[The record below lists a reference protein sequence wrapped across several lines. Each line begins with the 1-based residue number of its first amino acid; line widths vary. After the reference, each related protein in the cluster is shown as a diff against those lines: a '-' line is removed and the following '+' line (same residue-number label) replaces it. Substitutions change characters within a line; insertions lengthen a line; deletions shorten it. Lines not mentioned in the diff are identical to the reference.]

1 MNPYQEIYVAYLRS
15 RGRRTINDV
24 ETLYGIALILN
35 IEGIT
40 LMQLRNLAIT
50 ERGAPLNAA
59 SLKTRLEERKKL
71 GLS

>member
-1 MNPYQEIYVAYLRS
+1 MKEYERLQIRLNTWNEHQP
-15 RGRRTINDV
+15 DV

-35 IEGIT
+35 IEGMT

-50 ERGAPLNAA
+50 ELGAPLNAA
-59 SLKTRLEERKKL
+59 SLKTHLEERKKL